1 MSVWQASG
9 FAVQM
14 KDYEDHSTPNSRRNR
29 RRRGGADAGHRLL
42 CAGSQAGQH
51 RHQHESTASPST
63 EPPTS
68 GKTAAAAPAG
78 GVTQVHSPGAVA
90 LDEHLAPG
98 QCTAKAIDA
107 AAGEILPDAGCTP
120 GAIDPAV
127 TQDNIDSTICK
138 SGYTATIRPPA
149 SDTDKFKTSS
159 LAAYGQS
166 YDRTTELD
174 HLISLEL
181 GGTNSVSNL
190 WPEPNRTGAT
200 GTTNPKDAVEN
211 TLHKAIC
218 NRTVKLAEAQNAIA
232 ANWTTALKTLGL

>member
-1 MSVWQASG
+1 
-9 FAVQM
+9 M
-14 KDYEDHSTPNSRRNR
+14 KTIRLRALTATVAAAALLTLGTACSAP
-29 RRRGGADAGHRLL
+29 GANPANT
-42 CAGSQAGQH
+42 ATS
-51 RHQHESTASPST
+51 HESTATPSA

-68 GKTAAAAPAG
+68 GKTAAAAPAS
-78 GVTQVHSPGAVA
+78 GVKQVHSPGAVA

-98 QCTAKAIDA
+98 QSTAKVIDA

-149 SDTDKFKTSS
+149 SDTGKFKTTS
-159 LAAYGQS
+159 LTAYGQS

-174 HLISLEL
+174 HLISLER
-181 GGTNSVSNL
+181 GGTNSASNF

-218 NRTVKLAEAQNAIA
+218 NRRVKLADAQNAIA
-232 ANWTTALKTLGL
+232 ANWTTALITLGL